1 MLQRLKDLI
10 QSIRD
15 AYARPAVALGGA
27 AADSARNGAARAA
40 AGIAGAKG
48 AKPAPRG
55 STSAAS
61 S

>member
-27 AADSARNGAARAA
+27 AR
-40 AGIAGAKG
+40 
-48 AKPAPRG
+48 PAP
-55 STSAAS
+55 A
-61 S
+61 